1 MTGYATHG
9 DDSTSSNENN
19 MSDVL
24 QRVLSP
30 QMEKVEQNQLNNLFQ
45 THFVVKDRR
54 CRVIIDGE
62 SSRNIASLELVE
74 KIGLTTQPHPCPYYI
89 QWVNYFGKI
98 KVDKIAHIKIS
109 T

>member
-9 DDSTSSNENN
+9 DDLMLSNENN

-54 CRVIIDGE
+54 CHVTLMERVAAT
-62 SSRNIASLELVE
+62 SQV
-74 KIGLTTQPHPCPYYI
+74 
-89 QWVNYFGKI
+89 
-98 KVDKIAHIKIS
+98 
-109 T
+109 